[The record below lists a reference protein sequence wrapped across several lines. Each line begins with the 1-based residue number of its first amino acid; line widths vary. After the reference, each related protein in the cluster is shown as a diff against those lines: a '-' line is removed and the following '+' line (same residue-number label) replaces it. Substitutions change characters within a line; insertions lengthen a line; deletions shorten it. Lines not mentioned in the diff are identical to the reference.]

1 MEINV
6 RDDMKLVT
14 IWLTRAEQEDTALRE
29 QLKTLYA
36 EYKAKKY
43 MVAQFHSGTED
54 LYQGTRDLLIFNRKP
69 YGSYKLEDTQK
80 ALNHKGNYILVNCC
94 DLTEDLMPYEEYRW
108 FRVPDSFIEQ
118 N

>member
-14 IWLTRAEQEDTALRE
+14 VWWTRAEQEDSALRE
-29 QLKTLYA
+29 RLKEVYA

-54 LYQGTRDLLIFNRKP
+54 LYEGTRDLLIFNRKRIEEIALQREKQAVDP
-69 YGSYKLEDTQK
+69 DHSGSQPTRRIIQ
-80 ALNHKGNYILVNCC
+80 C
-94 DLTEDLMPYEEYRW
+94 
-108 FRVPDSFIEQ
+108 
-118 N
+118 

>member
-29 QLKTLYA
+29 RLKTLYA

-54 LYQGTRDLLIFNRKP
+54 LYEGTRDLLLYNRKRIEELAVQREKQAAGP
-69 YGSYKLEDTQK
+69 DHSGSQS
-80 ALNHKGNYILVNCC
+80 GRRIIQC
-94 DLTEDLMPYEEYRW
+94 
-108 FRVPDSFIEQ
+108 
-118 N
+118 